1 MIKTQIQLPDE
12 LYHKAKAVAKSRELS
27 FAEVVRR
34 GVEYI
39 TSVYLEDPSPSESW
53 KPITVKNAGFKVD
66 IDKVDL
72 KALVDSEIRL

>member
-39 TSVYLEDPSPSESW
+39 TTVYPENPSTSKSW